1 MRTKAIYAVSV
12 TAGTLLEQGE
22 LLEQSDRTDVL
33 TVEATDEEAL
43 ELRRLLDSYTA
54 RDAHSLRRAP
64 IPYKSAD
71 HDEATRSFNDKTF
84 QLYLTIYELGTVETR
99 AYIDENELLAKLRN
113 PDYEH
118 PGYDR

>member
-1 MRTKAIYAVSV
+1 MQ
-12 TAGTLLEQGE
+12 EQGE
-22 LLEQSDRTDVL
+22 LPEQLDRTDVL
-33 TVEATDEEAL
+33 TVEATDEDAL

-71 HDEATRSFNDKTF
+71 HDEVTRSFNDKTF
-84 QLYLTIYELGTVETR
+84 QLYLAIYELGTSETR
-99 AYIDENELLAKLRN
+99 AYIEENELLAKLRN